1 MTGRIPLTLITG
13 FLGSGKTT
21 LLGHLLRDPLL
32 SDAVVLVNEL
42 GEVPLDHHLLRQI
55 DEKTVILDSGCVCC
69 TIRSDLV
76 DELRDLQVR
85 QHRGEIPAFRR
96 VIVET
101 TGLADPVPVLATLLQ
116 DPLLAAH
123 YMADGVVTTVDAINA
138 PLQARRQPEWV
149 KQVVVADRVVLT
161 KTDLAGVDLPL
172 VRALVQDRNPVAE
185 VLVADHGAVSAAALI
200 GLGVLAEERRAEQV
214 QAWIA
219 AVEAEERA
227 DAAHEGDSEPTSD
240 GRPHHDEPTSDG
252 GRARDEPTNDGGPHH
267 AGTHHDTE
275 HDHHAGPRHATE
287 HDHHAGVH
295 AMALRFAEPLD
306 WTMFGLWLAMLL
318 QSHGEDILRV
328 KGLLDTGAEGPLV
341 LHGVQHV
348 IHPPTHLAAW
358 PDDDH
363 DSRIV
368 LIVRDIARAD
378 VEASVRAFDRLA
390 KPTG

>member
-1 MTGRIPLTLITG
+1 MSERIPLTLITG

-69 TIRSDLV
+69 TIRADLV

-85 QHRGEIPAFRR
+85 QYRGEIPAFRR

-149 KQVVVADRVVLT
+149 KQVVVADRIVLT
-161 KTDLAGVDLPL
+161 KTDLAGADQPL
-172 VRALVQDRNPVAE
+172 VEALVRDRNPVAE
-185 VLVADHGAVSAAALI
+185 LLVADHGAISAASLI
-200 GLGVLAEERRAEQV
+200 GLGVLAEDRRAEQV
-214 QAWIA
+214 QAWLA
-219 AVEAEERA
+219 AVEAT
-227 DAAHEGDSEPTSD
+227 PSD
-240 GRPHHDEPTSDG
+240 
-252 GRARDEPTNDGGPHH
+252 
-267 AGTHHDTE
+267 
-275 HDHHAGPRHATE
+275 HDHTHDHDE

-295 AMALRFAEPLD
+295 AFALRFEEPLD

-363 DSRIV
+363 ASRIV
-368 LIVRDIARAD
+368 LIVRNIARAD
-378 VEASVRAFDRLA
+378 VEQSLRTFDRLA
-390 KPTG
+390 KPEQPAKSEIFA